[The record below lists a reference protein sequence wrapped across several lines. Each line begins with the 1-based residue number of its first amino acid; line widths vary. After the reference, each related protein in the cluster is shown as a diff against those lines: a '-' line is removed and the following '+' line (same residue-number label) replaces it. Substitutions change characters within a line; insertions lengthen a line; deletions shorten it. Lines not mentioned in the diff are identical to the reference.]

1 MKALKII
8 LYSILSIIILALIA
22 GFILINS
29 IKRSAL
35 PQYDGEKILTGL
47 AKEVTVYR
55 DERGMPHIYASNEH
69 DLYFAVGYV
78 MAQERLW
85 QMDLIR
91 RVTKGTLSE
100 VLGEK
105 VVETDKFFR
114 TVNMTAKSRVL
125 IKNTNAITLSYLQA
139 FTDGVN
145 SYISAA
151 GKKLPP
157 EFRILSYSPDL
168 WKVEDIGNIF
178 GFMGWNAAYENMNQE
193 IFYRRLSQKIGIKK
207 TTSLIPD
214 FNAVTSV
221 VIPDFKL
228 NDTLLK
234 EAQKFISAMDTLKTM
249 GIVLFSGSNNWAVSG
264 KRSETGKP
272 ILENDMHLDF
282 GSPGIWMQ
290 MHQVIP
296 GKLNVTGV
304 VVPGA
309 PFVVVGH
316 NDNIAWGATY
326 MMVDVLDLFAEKI
339 NPENENQYFFNGE
352 WKNMIEKKEI
362 IKIKGG
368 KQDSITI
375 RYTHRGPV
383 ISELQNVKDASLS
396 MRWTGFDNSNELAVF
411 SLLNRASDWND
422 FRAAISS
429 LKSIGLNIAYAD
441 VEGNIGLNLGAGVP
455 IRKGNGSLIRNGETD
470 EYDWKGY
477 IPFEQLPFSFNPG
490 NGYVSSA
497 NNRSVPDGYPYYIS
511 SNFIVPYRINRIRQ
525 MLDEKEILGIED
537 FKKMVLDQHS
547 DYAALLTPF
556 ILKLKD
562 RMTKMTPSE
571 SEAFKALSGWDYNMD
586 KNLVAPSVFEFF
598 RKSFI
603 TNLLKDEL
611 GDLIGQIPSNAKD
624 YYIYRIL
631 KTGPDE
637 FVDNIETPEKETID
651 DIILKSFKD
660 CLASLSEQYGED
672 QTNWKWGDIHKITI
686 EHPLASVKILDRI
699 FGLNSNTYRVGG
711 SDHTVSPYCY
721 VEGFKVNHG
730 ASERHIYNTGNWDES
745 LTIIPTG
752 NSGIPADEFYMSQTD
767 DYINGKFYKDTFSE
781 LAVKAVAKYTLLLKP
796 VIK

>member
-1 MKALKII
+1 MPDL
-8 LYSILSIIILALIA
+8 LLIK
-22 GFILINS
+22 S
-29 IKRSAL
+29 IKHSAL

-47 AKEVTVYR
+47 AEKVTVYR

-85 QMDLIR
+85 QMDLLR
-91 RVTKGTLSE
+91 RVTKGALSE

-114 TVNMTAKSRVL
+114 AVDMTAKSEVL
-125 IKNTNAITLSYLQA
+125 IKNTDAVTLSYLQA
-139 FTDGVN
+139 FTDGIN
-145 SYISAA
+145 SYITAA

-178 GFMGWNAAYENMNQE
+178 GFMGWDAAYENMNQE

-207 TTSLIPD
+207 TTGLIPD

-234 EAQKFISAMDTLKTM
+234 EAQKFISAMDTLKTL
-249 GIVLFSGSNNWAVSG
+249 GIVLYPGSNNWAISG

-352 WKNMIEKKEI
+352 WKNMVVKKEI

-368 KQDSITI
+368 KQDSII
-375 RYTHRGPV
+375 IKYTHRGPI
-383 ISELQNVKDASLS
+383 ISELQNV
-396 MRWTGFDNSNELAVF
+396 TGC
-411 SLLNRASDWND
+411 
-422 FRAAISS
+422 ISEHEMD
-429 LKSIGLNIAYAD
+429 SI
-441 VEGNIGLNLGAGVP
+441 
-455 IRKGNGSLIRNGETD
+455 
-470 EYDWKGY
+470 
-477 IPFEQLPFSFNPG
+477 
-490 NGYVSSA
+490 
-497 NNRSVPDGYPYYIS
+497 
-511 SNFIVPYRINRIRQ
+511 
-525 MLDEKEILGIED
+525 
-537 FKKMVLDQHS
+537 
-547 DYAALLTPF
+547 
-556 ILKLKD
+556 
-562 RMTKMTPSE
+562 
-571 SEAFKALSGWDYNMD
+571 
-586 KNLVAPSVFEFF
+586 
-598 RKSFI
+598 
-603 TNLLKDEL
+603 
-611 GDLIGQIPSNAKD
+611 
-624 YYIYRIL
+624 
-631 KTGPDE
+631 
-637 FVDNIETPEKETID
+637 
-651 DIILKSFKD
+651 
-660 CLASLSEQYGED
+660 
-672 QTNWKWGDIHKITI
+672 
-686 EHPLASVKILDRI
+686 
-699 FGLNSNTYRVGG
+699 
-711 SDHTVSPYCY
+711 
-721 VEGFKVNHG
+721 
-730 ASERHIYNTGNWDES
+730 
-745 LTIIPTG
+745 
-752 NSGIPADEFYMSQTD
+752 
-767 DYINGKFYKDTFSE
+767 
-781 LAVKAVAKYTLLLKP
+781 
-796 VIK
+796 